1 MLDVTTAIRDRRE
14 ESATAPLRV
23 ALFTGNY
30 NCVRDGVNN
39 TLNRL
44 VAYLESQRIPVRIY
58 SPTVPDPA
66 FPPTGDLVSVPSVP
80 IPRRREYRIGVGL
93 PREQR
98 RDLEAFA
105 PTLLHV
111 SAPDP
116 IGVAALDFA
125 KRRGLPVVASYH
137 TRFETYLRYYGLGFL
152 EPALTH
158 HLRSFYR
165 RCDQMLVPTEFLR
178 GALRDL
184 RFNHDIRIWSR
195 GIDRFRFNPDRR
207 DVAWREGL
215 GFAADECVIAFVGR
229 LVLEKGLDLLPAVT
243 ARLTARG
250 VKHRLLI
257 VGEGPERARLQQVLP
272 AAIFTG
278 HLEGQALARAY
289 ASADVFLNPSVTE
302 TFGNVTLEAMASAI
316 PVVCARA
323 TGSQTLVADGVCGY
337 LLDVAQPEAFA
348 DTLTVL
354 AGDIAVRSRLGAA
367 GRAISAR
374 HDWTPILA
382 GVVANYLGA
391 LWRHQRK
398 AQLDAWPVS
407 PGLDALAS

>member
-1 MLDVTTAIRDRRE
+1 MLDIRTAVRDRRA

-44 VAYLESQRIPVRIY
+44 VAYLTSQDIPVRIY
-58 SPTVPDPA
+58 SPTVAEPA
-66 FPPTGDLVSVPSVP
+66 FPPVGDLVSVPSVP

-98 RDLEAFA
+98 MDLQAFA
-105 PTLLHV
+105 PTVLHV

-116 IGVAALDFA
+116 IGFAALDFA
-125 KRRGLPVVASYH
+125 KRHQLPVVASYH

-152 EPALTH
+152 EPALTR

-165 RCDQMLVPTEFLR
+165 RCDQLLVPTEFLR
-178 GALRDL
+178 AALHES
-184 RFNHDIRIWSR
+184 RFNDDIRIWSR
-195 GIDRFRFNPDRR
+195 GIDRARFNPDRR
-207 DVAWREGL
+207 DLGWRQSL
-215 GFAADECVIAFVGR
+215 GIAPDDCAIAFVGR
-229 LVLEKGLDLLPAVT
+229 LVLEKGLDLLPTVT
-243 ARLTARG
+243 AGLSARD
-250 VKHRLLI
+250 VKHKLLI
-257 VGEGPERARLQQVLP
+257 VGDGPERARLQQQLP
-272 AAIFTG
+272 TAVFTG
-278 HLEGQALARAY
+278 HLEGEALARAY

-323 TGSQTLVADGVCGY
+323 TGSQTLVVDGVCGY
-337 LLDVAQPEAFA
+337 LLDAAQPAAFVA
-348 DTLTVL
+348 TLAHL

-367 GRAISAR
+367 GRALSAKR
-374 HDWTPILA
+374 DWTPILA
-382 GVVANYLGA
+382 GVVANYVGA
-391 LWRHQRK
+391 VSRRQRPH
-398 AQLDAWPVS
+398 ADAF
-407 PGLDALAS
+407 AA